1 MHRLLLLRTSKIY
14 LRTEEKKVVWFKD
27 YFESVWKEISLVDRR
42 YLNKYWRSANTIE
55 QRITNP
61 VIELVQW
68 DEVFY
73 RTKNIS
79 ACCESGNR
87 LVFHIKGFQLA
98 PADVVCASI
107 SSVLREAYYYSV
119 KPEINRVESHGH
131 HHFDNDMTSSSR
143 SLVSNWLNDNVIE
156 YTPSGIVWADKASL

>member
-79 ACCESGNR
+79 Q
-87 LVFHIKGFQLA
+87 I
-98 PADVVCASI
+98 
-107 SSVLREAYYYSV
+107 
-119 KPEINRVESHGH
+119 
-131 HHFDNDMTSSSR
+131 
-143 SLVSNWLNDNVIE
+143 
-156 YTPSGIVWADKASL
+156 